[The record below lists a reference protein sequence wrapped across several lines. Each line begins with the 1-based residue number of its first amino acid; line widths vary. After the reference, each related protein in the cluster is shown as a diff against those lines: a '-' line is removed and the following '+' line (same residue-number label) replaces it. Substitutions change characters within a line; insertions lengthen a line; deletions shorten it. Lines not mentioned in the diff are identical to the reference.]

1 MRLIDYLDKGA
12 ALGPDA
18 PCLTMGERDMSY
30 AEVQRVTWRVA
41 RALERAGVRPGEKIA
56 ILSSN
61 DPVAFACV
69 FSISRAG
76 AVWCPINPRNEA
88 AENRFILDSF
98 DCTSLIFHS
107 AYAPLVEQML
117 NAATQHAQSLVSGG
131 PSLPTAKAPVAAR

>member
-12 ALGPDA
+12 ALGDGA

-30 AEVQRVTWRVA
+30 VDVQRVTWRVA
-41 RALERAGVRPGEKIA
+41 RALQRAGVKPGDKVA

-88 AENRFILDSF
+88 AENRFIFTLSTARASSSIALTRRSWSK
-98 DCTSLIFHS
+98 C
-107 AYAPLVEQML
+107 
-117 NAATQHAQSLVSGG
+117 G
-131 PSLPTAKAPVAAR
+131 PT